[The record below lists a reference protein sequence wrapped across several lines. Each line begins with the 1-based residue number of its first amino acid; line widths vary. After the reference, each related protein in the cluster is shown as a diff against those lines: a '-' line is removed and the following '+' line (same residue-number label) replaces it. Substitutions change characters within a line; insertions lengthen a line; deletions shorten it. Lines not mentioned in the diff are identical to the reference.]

1 MIITELTGG
10 LGNQMFQYAAGL
22 QLAKK
27 LNSRLYLRTN
37 YLEKNDKLRNLHL
50 DKFTIDAKII
60 NEFAYRLIR
69 SRYLRMMNRLVPIN
83 LHFEEIIDDVENGR
97 DLTNVYGNA
106 YLFGY
111 WGLYVNYKNILPL
124 MRKHLKLKKKY
135 HSKIFKD
142 AINFIKNKSCVAVHI
157 RRTDYLNETNKLIFK
172 SLPHEYYEKSLA
184 YIKNKINDIQLLI
197 FTDDIKWVKQNF
209 QLNIPINYA
218 SDFHLSD
225 YEEFELM
232 RNCTSIIIAN
242 STFSW
247 WASALNYNEKC
258 NRIQPR
264 IWYNNESLQQLYD
277 MNKILFLNDIVKI

>member
-83 LHFEEIIDDVENGR
+83 LHFDEIIDNVGDNR

-135 HSKIFKD
+135 HSKLFKD
-142 AINFIKNKSCVAVHI
+142 AINFIKNKSYVVVHI

-209 QLNIPINYA
+209 QFNIPINYA